1 MPRRKPAMNQE
12 ALDTIGSRAPKRDR
26 SYEQD
31 ARARGIVVTYR
42 GIPKELHEDLK
53 RTAAGMGVPV
63 GELARAFL
71 EHSLADYESGT
82 LSLAPAET
90 VTKATLYPG
99 DSASGT

>member
-1 MPRRKPAMNQE
+1 MPRRNPTVNQD

-31 ARARGIVVTYR
+31 ARDRGIVVTYR

-53 RTAAGMGVPV
+53 RIAVGLGVPV

-71 EHSLADYESGT
+71 EHSLADYESGA
-82 LSLAPAET
+82 LSLTTAET
-90 VTKATLYPG
+90 VTKSTLYPG
-99 DSASGT
+99 DSVSGM